1 MSPSCPTPERLA
13 AAASGE
19 DTDATTHAMSCPHC
33 ARVVDEHRQLIV
45 LVRGVKAPPLS
56 TSRRDELAAEI
67 MARADEPAR
76 STRARW
82 LLGAAALV
90 AATCTALMFV
100 PDDVAVTTVELD
112 PRTSSPDVEM
122 HARLAT
128 AEIAP
133 PVPRREIVKLSDGE
147 LSIDATDR
155 EPVTVIVGDTSIVI
169 RARAKVVAR
178 AGVIVTAHVF
188 AGTVEIESAGHR
200 QVILAGDV
208 WTRETEPV
216 RGDSLGAFR
225 TGWEALRAG
234 QYAEAATAFDRAT
247 DEVVAEDAAFWAAI
261 ATERA
266 GDRQGAAQRLRAFLE
281 RFPGSPRADAARSAL
296 DRVTP

>member
-19 DTDATTHAMSCPHC
+19 DTDATTHAMSCLDC
-33 ARVVDEHRQLIV
+33 ARVVDDQRQLIA
-45 LVRGVKAPPLS
+45 LVRGSKAPPLS
-56 TSRRDELAAEI
+56 QGRRDELAAEI

-90 AATCTALMFV
+90 AAGVTAWMLV
-100 PDDVAVTTVELD
+100 PDDVAVTTVALD
-112 PRTSSPDVEM
+112 PLTSSPEVEM
-122 HARLAT
+122 QARLAT
-128 AEIAP
+128 AESAP

-155 EPVTVIVGDTSIVI
+155 EPVTVVVGDTRIVI

-178 AGVIVTAHVF
+178 AGLIVTAHVF
-188 AGTVEIESAGHR
+188 AGTAEIESAGRR
-200 QVILAGDV
+200 QIIEAGDV
-208 WTRETEPV
+208 WTRETEPIH
-216 RGDSLGAFR
+216 GDSLGAFR

-234 QYAEAATAFDRAT
+234 RHAEAVAAFDRAT

-261 ATERA
+261 ASERG